1 MERNLSWN
9 DAWHKIQDIIDS
21 LEDEDAM
28 LPMLGGQIHRVLDF
42 YYKKEGHA
50 DLLLDLVEQIRA
62 AMVAVDEQ
70 MENEEDEEEDGRQIS
85 EDDEVKGNA

>member
-1 MERNLSWN
+1 MERNLSWS
-9 DAWHKIQDIIDS
+9 DAWDKIQNIIDS

-28 LPMLGGQIHRVLDF
+28 LPMLGGQIHRVLGF
-42 YYKKEGHA
+42 YYNREGHA
-50 DLLLDLVEQIRA
+50 ELLLDLVEQIRA

-70 MENEEDEEEDGRQIS
+70 MEDEEDEGGDGRQMS

>member
-1 MERNLSWN
+1 MERNLSWS
-9 DAWHKIQDIIDS
+9 DAWDKIQNIIDS

-28 LPMLGGQIHRVLDF
+28 LPMLGGQIHRVLAL
-42 YYKKEGHA
+42 YYEKEAHT
-50 DLLLDLVEQIRA
+50 DILLDIVQNIRA

-70 MENEEDEEEDGRQIS
+70 MEDEEDEGEDSRQMS